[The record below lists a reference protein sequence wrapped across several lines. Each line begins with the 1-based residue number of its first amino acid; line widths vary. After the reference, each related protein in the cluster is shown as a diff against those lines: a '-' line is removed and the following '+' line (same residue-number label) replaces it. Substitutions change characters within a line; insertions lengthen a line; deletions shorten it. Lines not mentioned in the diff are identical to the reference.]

1 MEIQIGLKEKFAIDR
16 RWHIFKDKA
25 RNFSSSLINPIIN
38 SLGKIL
44 SINKAT
50 HKIVGREE
58 SHDDLNKQIK
68 DLEELNEHKENI
80 LSLIAHDLRS
90 PLASIISIADHL
102 KSNFTTIEPAEASK
116 MINYL
121 YDSSKEE
128 LFKLDSLV
136 EWARVKYASETFS
149 PKNIAIRQ
157 SVNKVLNTLNQL
169 ATENN
174 IKLYNTIPL
183 NITVFADEKMLDSI
197 LQNIISNAIK
207 YSHKGDQVSINVTKE
222 TKEIIIEVKDNG
234 IGMSN
239 EVKAKLFTPQ
249 MEILSKV
256 RKEKKGA
263 GIGLLM
269 TKKFIEKNG
278 GRIWIKSEIGIGTTF
293 FFTLP
298 INNSN

>member
-16 RWHIFKDKA
+16 RWHIFKDKS

-44 SINKAT
+44 SINKVT
-50 HKIVGREE
+50 LKIVGGEE

-149 PKNIAIRQ
+149 PKNIAMRQ
-157 SVNKVLNTLNQL
+157 SVNKVLNTLKQP

-207 YSHKGDQVSINVTKE
+207 YSHNGDQISLNVIKE
-222 TKEIIIEVKDNG
+222 KKEIIIEVKDNG

-278 GRIWIKSEIGIGTTF
+278 GRIWVKSEIGIGTTF